1 MALAHS
7 ARLSNF
13 TKLLDVM
20 KMKLNHS
27 NRVRS
32 FVLAACIVAGG
43 VLTLNGCSDQLE
55 DIQTVN
61 GVTSG
66 SSIKISVAAGAEGVK
81 AWYDVLAS
89 TIEKTNSASNK
100 RILLL
105 ADWSNATVIGTV
117 QNTEKVW
124 LVPVL

>member
-1 MALAHS
+1 
-7 ARLSNF
+7 
-13 TKLLDVM
+13 M